1 MKAGKKVNKEQ
12 QEPNVHVAVDR
23 NGEIKIKL
31 NRERL
36 SMWSKEPVVMVPQA
50 APRNGR

>member
-1 MKAGKKVNKEQ
+1 MKAGKKVAKEQ
-12 QEPNVHVAVDR
+12 QEPNVQVAVDR
-23 NGEIKIKL
+23 HGEVKIKL

-36 SMWSKEPVVMVPQA
+36 SMWSKEPVIMGPQQ